1 MASTYSDLK
10 IELIGTGEQ
19 SGTWGDTTNI
29 NLGTALEEAI
39 AGRANAVFT
48 TDADLT
54 ITLTNTNATQVARHY
69 ILNVTSNVSLTTTR
83 NLIVPTTDK
92 PYIVENNTTGA
103 QSIVVKTSAGT
114 GITIPNG
121 KKCMVYANSTDV
133 VQSSDYFP
141 VIATPSATITGG
153 SITGITDLAVADG
166 GTGVSTLTGVVKG
179 NGTSPFSAASAG
191 TDFVAP
197 GSVTTSG
204 LTQSTARILGRTTA
218 SSGAVEEISVGTGLS
233 LSTGTLT
240 NTVLGLTDGDKGD
253 ITVSSSG
260 ASWTID
266 NDAVT
271 TSKINNQAVTFAKVQ
286 NVATERLA
294 GRTSPGAGSLEE
306 ISVGTGLSLTG
317 GTLSATAAGGGDYV
331 MTTFTSPGTWS
342 KPAGLK
348 AVKVTVVGGGGAGGG
363 HAATPGSPTT
373 SAGGGGG
380 GGGAAIRYIPAP
392 TIPGPVPVT
401 RGDAGG
407 TSSFGSF
414 ASATGGSNG
423 TNGGIN
429 LGASG
434 GAGGAGSSGDL
445 NIGGGDG
452 AVGSAGTLNSS
463 ASASG
468 TGGSSI
474 LGGSGGG
481 RFVGSSGT
489 QNGQSGKNYGGGGG
503 GSAKYLTSA
512 SGSGGA
518 GAVGVVIVEEFY

>member
-317 GTLSATAAGGGDYV
+317 GTLSSTVSGGGDYA
-331 MTTFTSPGTWS
+331 MTVFTSPGTWT

-348 AVKVTVVGGGGAGGG
+348 AVKVTVVGGGGGGRRTSVP
-363 HAATPGSPTT
+363 ATTNT
-373 SAGGGGG
+373 MVQGGG
-380 GGGAAIRYIPAP
+380 GGGAAIIYIPAP
-392 TIPGPVPVT
+392 TIPGPVAVT
-401 RGDAGG
+401 RGAGGSSAPASNGGTGG
-407 TSSFGSF
+407 TSSFGAF
-414 ASATGGSNG
+414 ASATGGGGG
-423 TNGGIN
+423 TPSGVGLGGV
-429 LGASG
+429 
-434 GAGGAGSSGDL
+434 GSSGDL
-445 NIGGGDG
+445 NIN
-452 AVGSAGTLNSS
+452 GSAGGV
-463 ASASG
+463 SG
-468 TGGSSI
+468 DSVGGTPGPGGGTI
-474 LGGSGGG
+474 LGGQNASGPG
-481 RFVGSSGT
+481 VA
-489 QNGQSGKNYGGGGG
+489 Y
-503 GSAKYLTSA
+503 
-512 SGSGGA
+512 GSGGA
-518 GAVGVVIVEEFY
+518 GSNQNPIATAGAAGVVVVEEFY